1 MRGVN
6 ILWAAIILSV
16 AVALFI
22 VKYEVQHVE
31 DQLTLTHQSIAEQ
44 RESIHV
50 LNAEWSY
57 LNDPER
63 LARLSKS
70 HLGLVHLTP
79 DRVIGMDRLPREP
92 QLQRS
97 ALDGVAR

>member
-31 DQLTLTHQSIAEQ
+31 DQLTETHRAIAAERQ
-44 RESIHV
+44 AIHV

-57 LNDPER
+57 LNDPDR

-70 HLGLVHLTP
+70 HLGLVHLAP
-79 DRVIGMDRLPREP
+79 DRVIGMDRLPPE
-92 QLQRS
+92 LEVQRS
-97 ALDGVAR
+97 ALEGVAR